1 MIYIN
6 EFCDK
11 KKKVY
16 IKKSVIQYLSLAILK
31 LGVPY
36 SFVCTESNPPYQKQS
51 IV

>member
-11 KKKVY
+11 KIVY

-31 LGVPY
+31 LGLPY
-36 SFVCTESNPPYQKQS
+36 NFVCTESKPLSQKQS